1 VAKYNLGATD
11 EEVAAAETE
20 LRALVTSLGSKIAED
35 YSVED
40 FTAAASD
47 NAVPTVAATVAS
59 TSISNGTAFD
69 VTFTFT
75 KSGTTTKFDPDGFGI
90 DNIKL
95 SDGKFVLSYV
105 DESNTVVKYADES
118 DTVGYVE
125 DLVRVSQGVYKATI
139 VPTNA
144 LGNVLVSLDSYW
156 SDENGNSGG
165 FTSLDLNAGYTMSIQ
180 TALDA
185 ISAYADQNFL
195 PYGTDDMRIAIA
207 NATSINSSV
216 SAKGYLNGVTISDPG
231 QGLALADVNLLAA
244 AGAKIEGT
252 TDTLL
257 LSAGDLGVSEVPDT
271 VTYED
276 EDGHPVTVE
285 FFPTL
290 NKIALQSRLAKMAAM
305 GTLIK
310 HSKQDQS

>member
-1 VAKYNLGATD
+1 
-11 EEVAAAETE
+11 
-20 LRALVTSLGSKIAED
+20 
-35 YSVED
+35 
-40 FTAAASD
+40 
-47 NAVPTVAATVAS
+47 
-59 TSISNGTAFD
+59 

-105 DESNTVVKYADES
+105 DETNTLVKYADES

-195 PYGTDDMRIAIA
+195 PYGTDEMRIAIA

-244 AGAKIEGT
+244 AGAKIQGT

-290 NKIALQSRLAKMAAM
+290 NKIALQSLATYVNAGIDQVKYSEFASTQTILGDDFALLDAIPEAPAGLDDFGNPATIEVDIHGF
-305 GTLIK
+305 GTISSYSTMPATLRRRTFPL
-310 HSKQDQS
+310 SMPT